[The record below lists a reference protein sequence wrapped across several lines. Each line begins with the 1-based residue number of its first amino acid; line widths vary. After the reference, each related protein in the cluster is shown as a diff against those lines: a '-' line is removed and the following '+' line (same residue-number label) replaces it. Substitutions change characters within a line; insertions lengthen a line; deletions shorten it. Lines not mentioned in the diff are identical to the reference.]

1 MFSVG
6 DLVLNILKL
15 NNALIALIPSNALDH
30 DEIDDTTCHE
40 LASDATTLLE
50 CLLEVV
56 KEEEQTM

>member
-1 MFSVG
+1 M
-6 DLVLNILKL
+6 KL